1 METAKPA
8 EVDATVDRLETAI
21 MRLVER
27 YTTLQEENQLLHE
40 QLRQMRADRAAMKE
54 RTEQARHRVEGMISR
69 LRTMEHP
76 E

>member
-1 METAKPA
+1 METANPA
-8 EVDATVDRLETAI
+8 EVDAAVDHLETAI
-21 MRLVER
+21 ARMMER
-27 YTTLQEENQLLHE
+27 CAALQEENRLLHE
-40 QLRQMRADRAAMKE
+40 QINQMQTDRANMKE

>member
-1 METAKPA
+1 METANPA
-8 EVDATVDRLETAI
+8 EVDAAVDRLETAI
-21 MRLVER
+21 VRLMER
-27 YTTLQEENQLLHE
+27 YGTLQEENQLLHE

>member
-1 METAKPA
+1 METANPA
-8 EVDATVDRLETAI
+8 EVDAAVDRLETAI
-21 MRLVER
+21 VRLMER
-27 YTTLQEENQLLHE
+27 YATLQEENQLLHE